1 MLLILQGHT
10 IRVREKCYSFCILM
24 IIENKNYD
32 YASNVLI
39 LLIGILVVL
48 KSHQLTKPYKYLW
61 VILVLLFNLLGIIA
75 FLIWK
80 QYLNKMSNS
89 GSHGNV

>member
-1 MLLILQGHT
+1 MSPMFFEIA
-10 IRVREKCYSFCILM
+10 Y
-24 IIENKNYD
+24 
-32 YASNVLI
+32 VLI

-75 FLIWK
+75 FLIWT
-80 QYLNKMSNS
+80 QYLNKTNDS
-89 GSHGNV
+89 GSCGNV

>member
-1 MLLILQGHT
+1 
-10 IRVREKCYSFCILM
+10 M
-24 IIENKNYD
+24 IMPPMFFEIVY
-32 YASNVLI
+32 VLI
-39 LLIGILVVL
+39 LWIGRRAGGGGR
-48 KSHQLTKPYKYLW
+48 QLTKPYKYLW
-61 VILVLLFNLLGIIA
+61 GILVLLFNLLGIIA

>member
-1 MLLILQGHT
+1 MSPMFFEIA
-10 IRVREKCYSFCILM
+10 Y
-24 IIENKNYD
+24 
-32 YASNVLI
+32 VLI

-80 QYLNKMSNS
+80 QYLYKTYDS
-89 GSHGNV
+89 GSCGNV

>member
-1 MLLILQGHT
+1 MEKKRSGGRKRELPITGILAG
-10 IRVREKCYSFCILM
+10 I
-24 IIENKNYD
+24 
-32 YASNVLI
+32 VLI

>member
-1 MLLILQGHT
+1 
-10 IRVREKCYSFCILM
+10 M
-24 IIENKNYD
+24 IMSPMFFEIAY
-32 YASNVLI
+32 VLI

-48 KSHQLTKPYKYLW
+48 KSHQLTKSYKYLW

-80 QYLNKMSNS
+80 QYLNKTNDS
-89 GSHGNV
+89 GSCGNV

>member
-1 MLLILQGHT
+1 
-10 IRVREKCYSFCILM
+10 M

-32 YASNVLI
+32 YASNVFEIVYVLI

-80 QYLNKMSNS
+80 QYLNKNEQ
-89 GSHGNV
+89 

>member
-1 MLLILQGHT
+1 MILSPLFFEFAYG
-10 IRVREKCYSFCILM
+10 
-24 IIENKNYD
+24 
-32 YASNVLI
+32 LI

-80 QYLNKMSNS
+80 QYLYKMFVS
-89 GSHGNV
+89 GSCGNG